1 MSVIVSANLSNR
13 EDMENGGIAVK
24 RSEGT
29 CCISLDFKD
38 WNAFR
43 FVYIYTDRVDKE

>member
-13 EDMENGGIAVK
+13 EDMENGIAVK

-38 WNAFR
+38 CIMHLDMYTQ
-43 FVYIYTDRVDKE
+43 YIMY